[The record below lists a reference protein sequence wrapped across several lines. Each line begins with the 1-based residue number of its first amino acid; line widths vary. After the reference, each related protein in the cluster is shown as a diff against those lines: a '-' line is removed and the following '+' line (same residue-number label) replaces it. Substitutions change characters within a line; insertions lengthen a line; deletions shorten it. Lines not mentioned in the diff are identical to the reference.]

1 MPDLEQDEKDKRHE
15 KGDEGG
21 CVDGDDVFTVLDDGR
36 SREEVSLGDGGVT
49 GDAKGWAYG
58 IGESEG
64 RTPGSGSAH
73 RR

>member
-36 SREEVSLGDGGVT
+36 RRGG
-49 GDAKGWAYG
+49 
-58 IGESEG
+58 
-64 RTPGSGSAH
+64 
-73 RR
+73 